1 MNKFNPNEKRPSLRR
16 IWNWI
21 KWLLE
26 EYMCSKSS
34 DLLINL
40 QKIVGVHSAG
50 ELVSGVKKLKHENK
64 KIMDKYI
71 RETFGNFTN
80 N

>member
-1 MNKFNPNEKRPSLRR
+1 
-16 IWNWI
+16 
-21 KWLLE
+21 
-26 EYMCSKSS
+26 MCSKSS

-40 QKIVGVHSAG
+40 QKVVGVHSAG

-64 KIMDKYI
+64 KLMDKYI